1 MGLFR
6 PNQFKNKGE
15 ILKLNKLN
23 IVGILMILFAVLLVF
38 TNSLDKIMLLLT
50 YHFLEGSSQGKSII
64 LFTVMGSILLLYPLF
79 EVNGYVGS
87 KISGL
92 GSGFKFKPKKYL
104 KITIILLVLSY
115 LVGLLIELI
124 IRFKY
129 GVSPFTTFIAYNSHS
144 YSSTAL
150 THSHAFK
157 SMLGLVISS
166 LGVHI
171 NAGINAGVAL
181 IPYTLPLA
189 LVVFVTYPLIY
200 IGGMIA
206 VANEKRL
213 LYQILLAFAVTV
225 SMIGILDGGLFSTP
239 SLVGLATLLGIYF
252 IKKPFKAKDLIKPSV
267 IIILLIILRVSLG
280 IIGTNAAVHE
290 ITIIN
295 PSDNIDLQSYNVMNI
310 QKMDNETVYT
320 VPGNTNDKVL
330 LMGLTRDLKGNAT
343 GFFLSWNI
351 YSFV

>member
-1 MGLFR
+1 
-6 PNQFKNKGE
+6 
-15 ILKLNKLN
+15 
-23 IVGILMILFAVLLVF
+23 MILFAVLLVF
-38 TNSLDKIMLLLT
+38 TNFLDKVMLMLT

-64 LFTVMGSILLLYPLF
+64 LFTVMGSILLLYPFF
-79 EVNGYVGS
+79 ESNGYIGS

-92 GSGFKFKPKKYL
+92 GSIFKFEPKKYL
-104 KITIILLVLSY
+104 KITIILLVFTY
-115 LVGLLIELI
+115 LVGMLIELI
-124 IRFKY
+124 IRFKL
-129 GVSPFTTFIAYNSHS
+129 GVSPFTTFIAYNSNS

-181 IPYTLPLA
+181 IPYTLPFA
-189 LVVFVTYPLIY
+189 LILFVTYPLIY
-200 IGGMIA
+200 IGGIIS
-206 VANEKRL
+206 VANEKRF
-213 LYQILLAFAVTV
+213 LYQVLLAFAVTV
-225 SMIGILDGGLFSTP
+225 SLIGVLDGGLFSTP
-239 SLVGLATLLGIYF
+239 ALIGLATLLGIYF

-267 IIILLIILRVSLG
+267 IIIILIIIRVSLG
-280 IIGTNAAVHE
+280 IIGTNTAVHE
-290 ITIIN
+290 VTIIH
-295 PSDNIDLQSYNVMNI
+295 PSDNIDLQSYNVINI
-310 QKMDNETVYT
+310 QKMDNKTVYT

-351 YSFV
+351 DSYV